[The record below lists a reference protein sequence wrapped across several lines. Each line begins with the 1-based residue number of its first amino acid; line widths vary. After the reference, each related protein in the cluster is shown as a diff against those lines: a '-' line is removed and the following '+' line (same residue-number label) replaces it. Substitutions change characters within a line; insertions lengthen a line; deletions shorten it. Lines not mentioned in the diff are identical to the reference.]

1 MYKIVI
7 LALREYKASVKTKGF
22 IIGLVVVPVLMMGG
36 LFTYSIFG
44 DKVDINSKNIAVID
58 HTGKI
63 LPAIEEAANFYNE
76 TQVFDTSS
84 GKQLRPK
91 YIIES
96 VAKNSEDEKAQM
108 ITLSKRVKNKEIHA
122 FVIIGENVI
131 HPSQEGNSIV
141 NYYSENSFM
150 DDIRTWLRGII
161 NDKVRQLRVADLGLE
176 QEQVAT
182 LFSWIDVKGLGLIEV
197 NDSGEVLKNARESNM
212 TESFF
217 IPYILMMLMFMM
229 IMMSATPLLYS
240 VMEEKTDRIAEVLLG
255 SLTPFQFMMG
265 KVLGGVSVALTGA
278 VVYIIGG
285 VIAATQLGYADMIPM
300 DIIPW
305 FFAYLIL
312 SILMMG
318 TVMASL
324 GSASN
329 DTKDAQNLQFPAII
343 PLIIPMMVMF
353 PVIKEPLSSF
363 ATGMSLFPPFTPF
376 LMLIR
381 LASPASI
388 PMWQPM
394 VGLLGILLFTALSI
408 WLGGKV
414 FRTMILMQGKRP
426 KFGSLFR
433 MLMKK

>member
-44 DKVDINSKNIAVID
+44 DKVDINSKTIAVID
-58 HTGKI
+58 NTGKI

-96 VAKNSEDEKAQM
+96 VVKNSEDEKAQM

-278 VVYIIGG
+278 IVYIIGG

>member
-1 MYKIVI
+1 MYKILI

-36 LFTYSIFG
+36 LFAYSLFG

-58 HTGKI
+58 NTGKI
-63 LPAIEEAANFYNE
+63 LPAIEEAADFYNE
-76 TQVFDTSS
+76 TQVFDTGS

-96 VAKNSEDEKAQM
+96 VEKDAENE
-108 ITLSKRVKNKEIHA
+108 ITQLVSLSNRVKNKEIHA
-122 FVIIGENVI
+122 FLIIGENVI
-131 HPSQEGNSIV
+131 HPFGEGNSGV

-150 DDIRTWLRGII
+150 DDMRGWLRGII
-161 NDKVRQLRVADLGLE
+161 NDKVRHLRVADMGLE

-182 LFSWIDVKGLGLIEV
+182 LFSWIDVKGLGLVEA
-197 NDSGEVLKNARESNM
+197 DESGEVLKDAKESNIA
-212 TESFF
+212 ESFF

-255 SLTPFQFMMG
+255 SITPFQFMMG

-278 VVYIIGG
+278 AVYIIGG
-285 VIAATQLGYADMIPM
+285 VFAATQLGYADMIPM
-300 DIIPW
+300 HIIPW

-318 TVMASL
+318 TVMAAL
-324 GSASN
+324 GAASN

-376 LMLIR
+376 LMLVR

-388 PMWQPM
+388 PMWHPI
-394 VGLLGILLFTALSI
+394 VGLLGIILFTALSV

-426 KFGSLFR
+426 KFGTLFR